1 MKSRKRVLVLCPLTP
16 GRVKIIESIK
26 KGQLAGADFP
36 DWLDF
41 EFRMCRFSAPV
52 WDNYFDFALSDL
64 ATIEIGLSAEG
75 DGFDAVCIETIT
87 DGGLEA
93 LRSALRIPVLSAGQ
107 AAYHTALLL
116 GRRFSV
122 IVVWQG
128 FRLAHERT
136 LRLHGLSDRCA
147 SIRDLGFK
155 PGDVDFSNM
164 FGDREEEYFA
174 RMVELAKRAVDED
187 GADSIVLGSTTMYKA
202 RPYMAMHL
210 PVPVIDPATA
220 LYKQAETMLA
230 LHLTHSPAA
239 YPGAGVPKADIVHAM
254 VDAVDELK

>member
-1 MKSRKRVLVLCPLTP
+1 MKSRKRVLVLCPLTQ
-16 GRVKIIESIK
+16 GRADIIDTIK
-26 KGQLAGADFP
+26 SGQLAGAEFADGIE
-36 DWLDF
+36 F
-41 EFRMCRFSAPV
+41 EFRMCRMSAPV

-64 ATIEIGLSAEG
+64 ATIEVGLSAER

-122 IVVWQG
+122 IVVWEG

-155 PGDVDFSNM
+155 PGDVDFANM

-174 RMVELAKRAVDED
+174 LMVEVAKQAIEQD

-202 RPYMAMHL
+202 RQYLASHL
-210 PVPVIDPATA
+210 PVPVIDPGTA
-220 LYKQAETMLA
+220 LYKQAETILA
-230 LHLTHSPAA
+230 LRLTHSPAA
-239 YPGAGVPKADIVHAM
+239 YPRAGVRKADVVHAM
-254 VDAVDELK
+254 VDAVNELK